1 MKVKIY
7 SLTISIYLTALYS
20 CQIYNADVDEVIL
33 TKDTAII
40 QLSDSSFFAD
50 VRSLYFDKFLYLT
63 DYNRDQIIIL
73 DYNGTFVKSIGR
85 KGKGP
90 GEFLGASHIYVHDDT
105 IYVANDSKRC
115 FELYDFN
122 KYLKTV
128 QLPPEI
134 ILYAD
139 FRFFL
144 KEGNLYLTS
153 PSEQNGFVSVKI
165 NSNLIDHFGK
175 ISEIE
180 LKQQNYHK
188 KKRHVF
194 SYKNYIIS
202 VSDNIPI
209 IEKYDLSGKLIEQF
223 DYSKVPLVKSRID
236 FIQTNIENENS
247 YYLLLNDA
255 YLESDKLYVL
265 LCTNEHNN
273 INSNKVMAIHLSS
286 DSMAIKKI
294 YNLGVGWYSTICIVD
309 DCLWAFSLTE
319 NSLTKF
325 SLKD

>member
-1 MKVKIY
+1 M
-7 SLTISIYLTALYS
+7 
-20 CQIYNADVDEVIL
+20 
-33 TKDTAII
+33 
-40 QLSDSSFFAD
+40 
-50 VRSLYFDKFLYLT
+50 
-63 DYNRDQIIIL
+63 
-73 DYNGTFVKSIGR
+73 
-85 KGKGP
+85 
-90 GEFLGASHIYVHDDT
+90 
-105 IYVANDSKRC
+105 
-115 FELYDFN
+115 
-122 KYLKTV
+122 
-128 QLPPEI
+128 
-134 ILYAD
+134 
-139 FRFFL
+139 
-144 KEGNLYLTS
+144 
-153 PSEQNGFVSVKI
+153 KI

-188 KKRHVF
+188 NKRHVF
-194 SYKNYIIS
+194 SYKSYIIS

-255 YLESDKLYVL
+255 YLESNKLYVL